1 MELIYNQANWYPV
14 TNKQSKPRG
23 ILPAMA
29 GGSARKGSFFN
40 GGYTDIL
47 KLKCWVINLLQF
59 SQTNWIYWFN
69 IPSKGPS
76 MIADIPP
83 LKFEVSGITRLLRNI
98 NAKKA
103 CGPDNIS
110 LTGFWKKL
118 RLSLPH
124 FSSIFYSIN
133 TKQVKCQVTGSLQMS
148 PQFSKKESQKA
159 K

>member
-1 MELIYNQANWYPV
+1 
-14 TNKQSKPRG
+14 
-23 ILPAMA
+23 
-29 GGSARKGSFFN
+29 
-40 GGYTDIL
+40 
-47 KLKCWVINLLQF
+47 
-59 SQTNWIYWFN
+59 
-69 IPSKGPS
+69 

-110 LTGFWKKL
+110 LAGFWKKL

-133 TKQVKCQVTGSLQMS
+133 TKQVKSQVTGSLQMS